1 MDSHWRTVG
10 EPLERSTMR
19 QKSKSVLE
27 FDKIIEIVAQFAE
40 TKKGKEEVRKL
51 DVSSNTGGVK
61 FKQEQTAQALSIII
75 EKGSPPLGGISD
87 IREYVKRGA
96 VGGIISLRGLMNC
109 ADTLRAARLLKN
121 YVLLNNND
129 RTYEL
134 LEKLC
139 EDIYTNKDI
148 EDKIFSV
155 IISEEEIADDASSEL
170 KKIRREIQIKN
181 NSIKNKINSIVSS
194 SSMQKYLQEA
204 IVTMRNDRYVIP
216 VRKEYRSM
224 VRGIIHDQSSTG
236 STLFIEPM
244 AVVEMTNEIANLK
257 IEEKKEIER
266 ILLELSIMIGDI
278 SEEML
283 NNQEILKDLDFIFAK
298 GKYAISINGVEP
310 KVNDRGYIRIKKGRH
325 PLIDPQVVV
334 PIDAVLGD
342 EYTTLIITGP
352 NTGGKTVSLKTL
364 GLFTLMGM
372 AGLHLPAEYGTEISV
387 FSSVYADIGDE
398 QSIEQSLSTFSSHMT
413 NIVKI
418 LKEVDEKSFV
428 LFDELGAGT
437 DPTEGAALAIAILD
451 TLHERKIVT
460 AATTHYSELKLYALT
475 TEGVI
480 NGSVEFN
487 VETLSPTYK
496 LLIGVPGKSNA
507 FEISKK
513 LGLNPDIIQK
523 AKQNIE
529 TDKIEFED
537 ALKQIEE
544 NRIYIEEKKQEIDR
558 LDLESKKKHS
568 DFLSKERKSLEKSEK
583 LIDEA
588 NYEARKIVEN
598 VKREAAEIIK
608 ELRKLNLEMNKD
620 KNRRANELRQL
631 LNDKTKELTENIY
644 SDIIEEEDTYDT
656 TSPLKTGDAVT
667 VKSLNQK
674 GFIISDVDDSQT
686 VMVQIGLIKT
696 KVKKSDLIKI
706 KSEEEVK
713 QKSNTSRMVKLKT
726 SSINPIIDLRG
737 YNLDEALLELDKYL
751 DDAFMSNLNEVQVI
765 HGKGM
770 GILRE
775 GVTQF
780 LKKHKHVKESRL
792 GTFNEGGDGVTIVKF
807 K

>member
-1 MDSHWRTVG
+1 MK
-10 EPLERSTMR
+10 

-27 FDKIIEIVAQFAE
+27 FDKIIGKLAEFAE
-40 TKKGKEEVRKL
+40 TSNGKNEVLRL
-51 DVSSNTGGVK
+51 DVYADLDGAAFRQK
-61 FKQEQTAQALSIII
+61 ETAQALSIII
-75 EKGSPPLGGISD
+75 EKGNPPMGGIYD
-87 IREYVKRGA
+87 IKEYVKRGS
-96 VGGIISLRGLMNC
+96 VGGIISLRGLINC
-109 ADTLRAARLLKN
+109 ADTLRAARLIKN
-121 YVLLNNND
+121 YVLLNNKEERD
-129 RTYEL
+129 YSM

-139 EDIYTNKDI
+139 MGIYSNKDT
-148 EDKIFSV
+148 EDEIYRV
-155 IISEEEIADDASSEL
+155 IISEEEIADDASPEL
-170 KKIRREIQIKN
+170 KRIRREIQIKN
-181 NSIKNKINSIVSS
+181 NAIKNKINQIVSS
-194 SSMQKYLQEA
+194 SAMQKYLQES

-236 STLFIEPM
+236 STLFIEPI
-244 AVVEMTNEIANLK
+244 AVVEMTNDIANLK
-257 IEEKKEIER
+257 TEEKKEIER
-266 ILLELSIMIGDI
+266 ILLELSGMIGAI

-283 NNQEILKDLDFIFAK
+283 INQEILTRLDFIFAK
-298 GKYAISINGVEP
+298 GKYAISINAVEP
-310 KVNDRGYIRIKKGRH
+310 KINDRGYIRIKKGRH
-325 PLIDPQVVV
+325 PLIDPKVVV
-334 PIDAVLGD
+334 PIDAWLGD
-342 EYTTLIITGP
+342 QFTTLIITGP

-364 GLFTLMGM
+364 GLFSLMGM
-372 AGLHLPAEYGTEISV
+372 AGLHVPTEYGTEIST
-387 FSSVYADIGDE
+387 FSAVYADIGDE

-418 LKEVDEKSFV
+418 MKEVDERSFV

-451 TLHERKIVT
+451 TLHDKKIVT
-460 AATTHYSELKLYALT
+460 AATTHYSELKLYALN
-475 TEGVI
+475 TEGII
-480 NGSVEFN
+480 NASVEFN
-487 VETLSPTYK
+487 IETLSPTYK

-513 LGLNPDIIQK
+513 LGLSQQIIDK
-523 AKQNIE
+523 AKKTIE
-529 TDKIEFED
+529 TDKVEFED
-537 ALKQIEE
+537 ALKQIED
-544 NRIYIEEKKQEIDR
+544 NRIHMEEKKREIDR
-558 LDLESKKKHS
+558 LDEQSRKKHT
-568 DFLSKERKSLEKSEK
+568 DFIAKERKSLEKSEK

-598 VKREAAEIIK
+598 ARKEAAEIIK
-608 ELRKLNLEMNKD
+608 ELRKLNLEMDRD
-620 KNRRANELRQL
+620 KNRRVNDLRQN
-631 LNDKTKELTENIY
+631 LNDMTKQLEDNKFTEQIY
-644 SDIIEEEDTYDT
+644 EEDNYDT
-656 TSPLKTGDAVT
+656 DGEIQKGDAVT

-674 GFIISDVDDSQT
+674 GFVISDADSSQN
-686 VMVQIGLIKT
+686 VMVQLGLIKM

-713 QKSNTSRMVKLKT
+713 LKTNTSRMIKLKT
-726 SSINPIIDLRG
+726 SSINPVIDLRG
-737 YNLDEALLELDKYL
+737 LNLDEALLELDKYL

-792 GTFNEGGDGVTIVKF
+792 GSFNEGGDGVTIVTF

>member
-1 MDSHWRTVG
+1 
-10 EPLERSTMR
+10 MR

-27 FDKIIEIVAQFAE
+27 FDKIIEKVAGFAE
-40 TKKGKEEVRKL
+40 TEKGKEEVYKL
-51 DVSSNTGGVK
+51 DISHDPKGVR
-61 FKQEQTAQALSIII
+61 FKQKQTAQALSIII

-87 IREYVKRGA
+87 IKEYVKRGA
-96 VGGIISLRGLMNC
+96 IGGIISLRGLLNC

-121 YVLLNNND
+121 YVLLNNDD
-129 RTYEL
+129 RNYDL
-134 LEKLC
+134 LESLC
-139 EDIYTNKDI
+139 QDIYANKDI
-148 EDKIFSV
+148 EERIYSV
-155 IISEEEIADDASSEL
+155 IISEEEIADDASLEL
-170 KKIRREIQIKN
+170 KRIRREIQIKN

-194 SSMQKYLQEA
+194 PSMQKYLQEA

-216 VRKEYRSM
+216 VKKEYRSM
-224 VRGIIHDQSSTG
+224 VKGIIHDQSATG

-244 AVVEMTNEIANLK
+244 ALVEMTNDIANLK

-266 ILLELSIMIGDI
+266 ILLELSMMIGDI

-283 NNQEILKDLDFIFAK
+283 SNQEILIELDFIFAK
-298 GKYAISINGVEP
+298 GKYAISINGIEP
-310 KVNDRGYIRIKKGRH
+310 KINDRGYIRIKKGRH
-325 PLIDPQVVV
+325 PLIAPELVV

-387 FSSVYADIGDE
+387 FNAVYADIGDE

-418 LKEVDEKSFV
+418 MKEVDEKSFV

-451 TLHERKIVT
+451 TLHEKKILT

-480 NGSVEFN
+480 NGSVEFD

-507 FEISKK
+507 FEISRK
-513 LGLNPDIIQK
+513 LGLQQEIIDK

-537 ALKQIEE
+537 ALKKIEE

-558 LDLESKKKHS
+558 IESESKKKHR
-568 DFLSKERKSLEKSEK
+568 DFLTKERKSLEKSEK

-588 NYEARKIVEN
+588 NYEARKIIEN
-598 VKREAAEIIK
+598 AKREASEIIR
-608 ELRKLNLEMNKD
+608 ELRKLNLEMDKD
-620 KNRRANELRQL
+620 KNRRVNELRQL
-631 LNDKTKELTENIY
+631 LNEKTKEFSENIY
-644 SDIIEEEDTYDT
+644 TDQITEEDTYETD
-656 TSPLKTGDAVT
+656 SDLETGDAVFVRT
-667 VKSLNQK
+667 IKQK
-674 GFIISDVDDSQT
+674 GFIISEVDDSQT
-686 VMVQIGLIKT
+686 VMVQIGLVKT
-696 KVKKSDLIKI
+696 KVKKSDLRKI
-706 KSEEEVK
+706 KSDEEIK
-713 QKSNTSRMVKLKT
+713 QKNNTNRMVKLKT
-726 SSINPIIDLRG
+726 SSINPTLDLRG

-765 HGKGM
+765 HGKGT
-770 GILRE
+770 GVLRE

-792 GTFNEGGDGVTIVKF
+792 GTFNEGGDGVTIVKL